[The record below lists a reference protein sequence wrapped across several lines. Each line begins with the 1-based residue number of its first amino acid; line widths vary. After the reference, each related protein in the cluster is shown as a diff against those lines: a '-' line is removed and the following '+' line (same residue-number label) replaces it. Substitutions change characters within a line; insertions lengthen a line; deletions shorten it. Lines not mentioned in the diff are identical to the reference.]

1 MVSTPETPSC
11 ATWPGK
17 LPLESFALYTGCMGI
32 LITLVVIVVIA
43 FLTLTQMGGN
53 DSQQAKPI
61 TKDRG
66 APPAYNGQNPQRYK
80 DQVQGTLDENLQEG
94 QGKLD
99 NSLNNPDAASPNI
112 P

>member
-1 MVSTPETPSC
+1 MGMV
-11 ATWPGK
+11 
-17 LPLESFALYTGCMGI
+17 
-32 LITLVVIVVIA
+32 ITLLVIAVIA

-53 DSQQAKPI
+53 DSEPTKPI

-66 APPAYNGQNPQRYK
+66 APPAYTGQNPQGYK
-80 DQVQGTLDENLQEG
+80 NQVQDQLNENLQQG

-99 NSLNNPDAASPNI
+99 QSLENPDPAAPTT